1 MFLFYFFTLAVVVV
15 DVGGRC
21 SHLQGQ
27 TIGPLERVAVPDQEG
42 SWLSLLQR
50 CDGYNKNKPTCQKY
64 RVKEKED
71 QMDQLSGVTL
81 LPGDAGFVPEPRAV
95 LDKLHADL
103 TRSFTLHKPL
113 SVLTCRGGYFSH
125 GGREGD
131 MMLVLAV
138 AGGVTGGTLDCSH
151 SVAG

>member
-1 MFLFYFFTLAVVVV
+1 MFFFFTLAVVV

-50 CDGYNKNKPTCQKY
+50 CNGYNKNKPTCQKY

-81 LPGDAGFVPEPRAV
+81 LSRDARLVPEP
-95 LDKLHADL
+95 
-103 TRSFTLHKPL
+103 
-113 SVLTCRGGYFSH
+113 
-125 GGREGD
+125 
-131 MMLVLAV
+131 
-138 AGGVTGGTLDCSH
+138 
-151 SVAG
+151 